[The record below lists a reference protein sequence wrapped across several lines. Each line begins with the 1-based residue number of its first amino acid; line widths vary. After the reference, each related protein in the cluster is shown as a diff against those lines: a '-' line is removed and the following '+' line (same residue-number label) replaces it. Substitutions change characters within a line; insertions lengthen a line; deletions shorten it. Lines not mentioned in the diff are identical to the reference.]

1 MRGIDK
7 YDVTNDYEKNFSK
20 EKALGGYNVDAVE
33 KFSSTEDAALPTPL
47 DGEALTR
54 EIGGTKLTGE
64 LNDRVNG
71 AGIKDKQDLADLIA
85 SVKGANVFMNK
96 TPKEQL

>member
-1 MRGIDK
+1 M
-7 YDVTNDYEKNFSK
+7 TNDYEKHWQH
-20 EKALGGYNVDAVE
+20 EKALGGYNMESVE
-33 KFSSTEDAALPTPL
+33 SFSSKEDAALPTPL

-54 EIGGTKLTGE
+54 EIGGASLTGE

-71 AGIKDKQDLADLIA
+71 AGIKDKADLADLLA
-85 SVKGANVFMNK
+85 SVKGAQVFMNK